1 MCTQTKAAA
10 LIANIPEAEID
21 PTGVF
26 KYVLIRV
33 HSKEDGDDSSVD
45 IVRGYAW
52 AEYHADIY
60 DKVAEELEKGGHL
73 DRECIGGGRIKHDCQ
88 SKKIHVYGYSMG
100 FGKANH
106 AVSTEKLKVRYP
118 KYEITWADEGY

>member
-52 AEYHADIY
+52 AEYH
-60 DKVAEELEKGGHL
+60 
-73 DRECIGGGRIKHDCQ
+73 
-88 SKKIHVYGYSMG
+88 
-100 FGKANH
+100 GKRSNI
-106 AVSTEKLKVRYP
+106 VMFLSFRV
-118 KYEITWADEGY
+118 G